1 MQFLQNHK
9 GNYAASC
16 NPLKRTHQRTKA
28 FANSKKPCFRD
39 IFEFSFQIFESSKL
53 YFFQKIQLRHFSTLT
68 TPQLH
73 IWAIFEKKW
82 SLTYWLTYWLTDNGG
97 FKGPKCQCL
106 KRPKFHLNASVH
118 EHKFLLAY
126 PSRLNPRRREK
137 INLNFYFHTSLWCL
151 KRFYEGLKGLYK
163 PFEAPQRSV
172 KQKLK
177 LIFISVQLSETH
189 GTLRVSCRKPL
200 QCVLNYE
207 WILMNLLSYII
218 DWNTFTIRRSSYTV

>member
-1 MQFLQNHK
+1 MQTPKNLVLGIFSSFLSKFSSLQN
-9 GNYAASC
+9 YI
-16 NPLKRTHQRTKA
+16 
-28 FANSKKPCFRD
+28 FSKK
-39 IFEFSFQIFESSKL
+39 FSSVTFL
-53 YFFQKIQLRHFSTLT
+53 LLRHHNF
-68 TPQLH
+68 
-73 IWAIFEKKW
+73 
-82 SLTYWLTYWLTDNGG
+82 TYEPFLRKSDHWLTDWPTDWLTDNGG

-137 INLNFYFHTSLWCL
+137 INLNFDFHTSLWCL

>member
-28 FANSKKPCFRD
+28 FANSKKPYFRD

-53 YFFQKIQLRHFSTLT
+53 YFFQKFSSVTFLLLRHHNF
-68 TPQLH
+68 
-73 IWAIFEKKW
+73 
-82 SLTYWLTYWLTDNGG
+82 TYEPFLRKSDHWLTDWPTDWLTDNGG

-126 PSRLNPRRREK
+126 PSRPNPRRREK

-151 KRFYEGLKGLYK
+151 KRFYESLKGLYK
-163 PFEAPQRSV
+163 PFEAPPRSV
-172 KQKLK
+172 KTKIK
-177 LIFISVQLSETH
+177 VNFYFSTIFRNARDVK
-189 GTLRVSCRKPL
+189 G
-200 QCVLNYE
+200 
-207 WILMNLLSYII
+207 
-218 DWNTFTIRRSSYTV
+218 